1 MERPSTRFL
10 SRLVDRA
17 AEAAIRLALGYSDGL
32 DTVRDYP
39 LLIEAAK
46 AVAPKIAS
54 FDGVSYRCEVCG
66 KGPFTRKGL
75 YLHLKRVH
83 MSQVKQMVSEYVQ
96 KRLAV
101 EGRKGSG
108 GAEHAH

>member
-1 MERPSTRFL
+1 MERPSARFL
-10 SRLVDRA
+10 GRLVDRA
-17 AEAAIRLALGYSDGL
+17 AEAAIRLALGYNDGL
-32 DTVRDYP
+32 DVVRDYP
-39 LLIEAAK
+39 LLVEAAR

-75 YLHLKRVH
+75 YLHLRRVH
-83 MSQVKQMVSEYVQ
+83 MNQVRQMISEYVQ
-96 KRLAV
+96 RRLALDEKV
-101 EGRKGSG
+101 GSG